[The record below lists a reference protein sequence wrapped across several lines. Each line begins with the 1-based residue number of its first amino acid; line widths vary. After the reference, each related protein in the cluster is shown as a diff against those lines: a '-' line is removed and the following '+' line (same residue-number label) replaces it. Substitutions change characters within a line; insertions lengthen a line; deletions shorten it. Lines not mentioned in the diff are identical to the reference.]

1 MSISKASFN
10 KYSRCSLVEYFEKL
24 FIIYAN
30 KKKNVLLE
38 KAKKADVKC
47 FTFKLALVFA
57 F

>member
-1 MSISKASFN
+1 MSISKASFT

-24 FIIYAN
+24 FN
-30 KKKNVLLE
+30 LRQQGKNMLLE
-38 KAKKADVKC
+38 KAKIADVKC

>member
-1 MSISKASFN
+1 MSILRNFS
-10 KYSRCSLVEYFEKL
+10 
-24 FIIYAN
+24 IYAN
-30 KKKNVLLE
+30 KEKNMLLE